1 MGVCCS
7 KVPTYYF
14 DIKVHKEPNE
24 FQPLKTKEKFQ
35 KIKTVNNKT
44 PNLSL
49 LLPELFKKKKIM
61 MKIII
66 HLKEKLQNI
75 Y

>member
-7 KVPTYYF
+7 KIPTFYV
-14 DIKVHKEPNE
+14 DVKVHKDQNE
-24 FQPLKTKEKFQ
+24 FAPLNTTEKFQ

-49 LLPELFKKKKIM
+49 LLPELFKKKKR
-61 MKIII
+61 K
-66 HLKEKLQNI
+66 
-75 Y
+75 